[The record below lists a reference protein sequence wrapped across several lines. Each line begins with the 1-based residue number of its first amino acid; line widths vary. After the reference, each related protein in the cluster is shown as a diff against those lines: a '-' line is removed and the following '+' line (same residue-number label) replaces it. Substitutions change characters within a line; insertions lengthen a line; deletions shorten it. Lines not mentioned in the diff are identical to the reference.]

1 MKYKSI
7 PIIFI
12 STMLV
17 GCGVNDKRNAEDNHV
32 YHNSGNSI
40 NVAEHGENF
49 NSNQQEEDLF
59 GFVRQVKSPIN
70 GGEAAKPIKGI
81 NKEQTADNIGKILV
95 LLPGVEDASVLVTD
109 QEVLVAYKTN
119 EKRDSERFEIAD
131 QVKKTAISVVPRFYH
146 VYITDDPTLRQN
158 IENIASMNARSS
170 NKDKTVRDTVNL
182 MLKRSPQGRK
192 MNDGENPNGEAI
204 GDQNH
209 HLERSNY
216 RQQFENKK

>member
-17 GCGVNDKRNAEDNHV
+17 GCGINNKKTAEDNHV
-32 YHNSGNSI
+32 YHKSGNSI
-40 NVAEHGENF
+40 NVAEHGENY
-49 NSNQQEEDLF
+49 NRNQQEDDLF
-59 GFVRQVKSPIN
+59 GFVRQVKSPVP
-70 GGEAAKPIKGI
+70 GGEAAKPMKGM
-81 NKEQTADNIGKILV
+81 NKEQTADNIGQILV
-95 LLPGVEDASVLVTD
+95 MLPGVEDASVLVTD
-109 QEVLVAYKTN
+109 QEVLIAYITN

-131 QVKKTAISVVPRFYH
+131 QVKKTAISAVPRFYH

-170 NKDKTVRDTVNL
+170 NKDTTVRDTVKL
-182 MLKRSPQGRK
+182 MLERSPQGRK
-192 MNDGENPNGEAI
+192 INDGENPNGETI

-209 HLERSNY
+209 HLEQSNY
-216 RQQFENKK
+216 RQQFENNK